1 MKARPSDTR
10 RDHAGS
16 RKPAGRKR
24 RGKYCTKNKYK
35 YLKSEPRCEPTTICT
50 TKSAPSSR
58 SIGKSEAQATF
69 NENMAFSSR
78 TAIIAGGLGEKEPS
92 TNGFRA
98 CTHRSH
104 KLGGIGTKVALSL
117 RAQKARLALLYA
129 PFETSRVEPTL
140 RDVFDTTTKDADV
153 RAYEC
158 DITSPTS
165 VDTAFAAIN
174 ADFNNQHTQPDA
186 LVACPSILVNAAGYV
201 ALSPLEETEAADMV
215 KHFDINLLGPMLV
228 SQAFARMYF
237 AAGKEIA
244 ESKTKHK
251 VLPPGRIV
259 SIASQAA
266 HVALEQHGAYCAS
279 KAGLVGLTRCMASE
293 WARTGITANTVSPG
307 PVWTE
312 LGKKAWGNDEVRAK
326 YLRDVPTGMLAMP
339 EEVAEAILFLCS
351 DGAGNINGADV
362 RLDGG
367 FTAR

>member
-1 MKARPSDTR
+1 MKAILGDTR
-10 RDHAGS
+10 RNRPVS
-16 RKPAGRKR
+16 RKPSVHERGRRK
-24 RGKYCTKNKYK
+24 RGKYSTVNKYK
-35 YLKSEPRCEPTTICT
+35 YLESEPNREPTTIVQ
-50 TKSAPSSR
+50 PDLHWE
-58 SIGKSEAQATF
+58 SEAKQL
-69 NENMAFSSR
+69 ERGMAFSSR
-78 TAIIAGGLGEKEPS
+78 TAIIAGGLGESPS
-92 TNGFRA
+92 LLIPGRLLTRA
-98 CTHRSH
+98 NKT
-104 KLGGIGTKVALSL
+104 GGIGTRVALSL
-117 RAQKARLALLYA
+117 RAQNARLALLYA
-129 PFETSRVEPTL
+129 PFEASRVKPTL
-140 RDVFDTTTKDADV
+140 RDVFSTTTENADI

-165 VDTAFAAIN
+165 VDSAFAAIN
-174 ADFNNQHTQPDA
+174 ADFNNQHTRSDA

-201 ALSPLEETEAADMV
+201 ALSPLEETDAADMV
-215 KHFDINLLGPMLV
+215 KHFNVNLLGPMLV

-237 AAGKEIA
+237 AAGIEIA

-251 VLPPGRIV
+251 ALPPGRIV

-266 HVALEQHGAYCAS
+266 HVALDQHGAYCAS

-312 LGKKAWGNDEVRAK
+312 LGKKAWGNDEVRAE
-326 YLRDVPTGMLAMP
+326 YLRDVPTGMLAEP

-351 DGAGNINGADV
+351 DGAGSINGADV